1 MAHKQLRSIPPYAS
15 MGCIGAELVCAD
27 PQERAK
33 QAEHASQQSELWPPV
48 QVYNTA
54 QALADFLGKE
64 TCISQD
70 RPGFIVNR
78 VLMPMINEA
87 FYTLMEAG
95 PCCVVHIRLILWH
108 TGAPWVLTTGV

>member
-1 MAHKQLRSIPPYAS
+1 MPVSSTSLSRARGWL
-15 MGCIGAELVCAD
+15 CA
-27 PQERAK
+27 
-33 QAEHASQQSELWPPV
+33 

-54 QALADFLGKE
+54 QGLADFLGKE

-87 FYTLMEAG
+87 FYTLMEVG
-95 PCCVVHIRLILWH
+95 SCCAARRSSSCSRLRQQSAH
-108 TGAPWVLTTGV
+108 PMGAFELSVLLLLCITSPSSSVW